1 MAKGNRTGALLR
13 AIRYAGRCCYPVFNK
28 AKKKNHNRQEFYT
41 FSPIE
46 GDIAYFTV
54 EEDVL
59 VDGMRKECEVKLM

>member
-28 AKKKNHNRQEFYT
+28 AKKNHNRQEFYT